1 MQLRKLD
8 SSEHSRTRAL
18 WEKVFPEDSK
28 AFLDYYYFI
37 KTRDNQI
44 YVIEEDGAVRS
55 MLQLNPYMMRIGGTQ
70 QLCNYIIA
78 VATEE
83 AYRKRG
89 YMGRLLKASMMDM
102 YEQKQP
108 FTFLMPAAEAIYM
121 PYDFRFVYAQ
131 FQEESCGEPGS
142 MKVTMSDAG
151 LSDAGAMAVFFNTH
165 FAAEYQV
172 CAVRDDQYYQT
183 MIFEQ
188 QSENGGVKLLKHD
201 DDIVGMFAFAREEDT
216 LEIREPLYL
225 PGFEAEFQKAVYQ
238 MRAEHSAPAK
248 IYADREHARSRKV
261 PLIMVRIL
269 HLETLLSSMRAKAG
283 GEINCSFAVLDSII
297 TKNSRV
303 WRLKSSAENPDIQVS
318 ETEDSEGVLT
328 IDALTALLFGYQTID
343 EIGREEG
350 VILTPRLKQEL
361 GKLEPL
367 CPLCLNEIV

>member
-1 MQLRKLD
+1 M
-8 SSEHSRTRAL
+8 
-18 WEKVFPEDSK
+18 
-28 AFLDYYYFI
+28 
-37 KTRDNQI
+37 
-44 YVIEEDGAVRS
+44 
-55 MLQLNPYMMRIGGTQ
+55 
-70 QLCNYIIA
+70 
-78 VATEE
+78 
-83 AYRKRG
+83 
-89 YMGRLLKASMMDM
+89 
-102 YEQKQP
+102 
-108 FTFLMPAAEAIYM
+108 
-121 PYDFRFVYAQ
+121 
-131 FQEESCGEPGS
+131 
-142 MKVTMSDAG
+142 
-151 LSDAGAMAVFFNTH
+151 
-165 FAAEYQV
+165 
-172 CAVRDDQYYQT
+172 
-183 MIFEQ
+183 
-188 QSENGGVKLLKHD
+188 ENGGVKLLKHD

-248 IYADREHARSRKV
+248 IYADREHVRSRKV